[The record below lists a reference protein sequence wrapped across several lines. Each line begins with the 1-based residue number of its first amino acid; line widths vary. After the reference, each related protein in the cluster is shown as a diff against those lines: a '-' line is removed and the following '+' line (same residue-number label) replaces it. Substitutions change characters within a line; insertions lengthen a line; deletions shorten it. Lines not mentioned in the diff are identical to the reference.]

1 MPRKTHRQRRRAYER
16 RRRTRRRQYKQ
27 QGGEDGQKLTAW
39 LLAANQLREEMS
51 ASNGYSAP
59 WDFRALMKS
68 ELSLTTDP
76 GGPMLPR
83 FEPSSLGDILTNIA
97 ATFDASVPNGQTFIA
112 IITKIKAS
120 DPEVYSLLQRLEA
133 VLREEATRVTTSTF
147 GAPSEAVDLTAVTI
161 EKPHF
166 LWIAY
171 ANLRS
176 EVPEHPVLLKE
187 LPAPPSP
194 TQTATTLPATTLPA
208 APTATLPPA
217 VPSQQAQ

>member
-1 MPRKTHRQRRRAYER
+1 
-16 RRRTRRRQYKQ
+16 
-27 QGGEDGQKLTAW
+27 
-39 LLAANQLREEMS
+39 
-51 ASNGYSAP
+51 
-59 WDFRALMKS
+59 
-68 ELSLTTDP
+68 
-76 GGPMLPR
+76 MLPR

-133 VLREEATRVTTSTF
+133 VLREEATRVTTSTV
-147 GAPSEAVDLTAVTI
+147 GAPTEAVDLTAVTI

-187 LPAPPSP
+187 LPAAP
-194 TQTATTLPATTLPA
+194 TQTAPTLPA
-208 APTATLPPA
+208 APTQTAATLPLA